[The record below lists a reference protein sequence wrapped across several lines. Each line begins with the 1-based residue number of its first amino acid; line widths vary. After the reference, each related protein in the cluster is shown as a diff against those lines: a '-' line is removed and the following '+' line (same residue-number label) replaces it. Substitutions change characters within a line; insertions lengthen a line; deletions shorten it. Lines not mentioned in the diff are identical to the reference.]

1 MHLIENLKA
10 NMLINNDILES
21 EKIIIDVQQ
30 KRITIGN
37 CESMIIE
44 IKIHQRKL
52 FVRRNVISQ
61 IVNVISSEAYVKIS
75 YKIKDLLSNRDFL
88 FESFSEV
95 SISIYA
101 HVIDVQTTDVIV
113 RNESAKSMKI
123 SRNFKLEVTQKIQY
137 DDCFYASQKHQL
149 TIQIIK
155 KNQMI
160 ENLKTEL
167 ILEIVDRS
175 RSSSKNS
182 KMQIFVNQI
191 DEKFEEKIF
200 FDVIVFED
208 ENEKQKFD
216 KLINEFSEI

>member
-1 MHLIENLKA
+1 M
-10 NMLINNDILES
+10 
-21 EKIIIDVQQ
+21 
-30 KRITIGN
+30 
-37 CESMIIE
+37 
-44 IKIHQRKL
+44 
-52 FVRRNVISQ
+52 RRNVISQ
-61 IVNVISSEAYVKIS
+61 IVNVISSKAYVKIS

-101 HVIDVQTTDVIV
+101 HVIDVRTIDVII
-113 RNESAKSMKI
+113 RNESAKLIKI
-123 SRNFKLEVTQKIQY
+123 SRNFKLEITQKIQY
-137 DDCFYASQKHQL
+137 DDCFYASQKHQF
-149 TIQIIK
+149 TIQIFK

-160 ENLKTEL
+160 KNLKAEL
-167 ILEIVDRS
+167 TLEIVDRS

-182 KMQIFVNQI
+182 KMQISVNQI

-216 KLINEFSEI
+216 KLINEFSKIWKDERFIDVSEKQWMRLFF